1 MSGPHLEDNMEWVSR
16 NRTLPFRAT
25 AVGILCLPTCSI
37 SRPWNLMDPN
47 LDISTSSFED
57 PAPAT
62 VGGHNGSDS
71 RVYVTV
77 DWDKAPKAPN
87 TTEVFIN
94 ITSDCRGFERY
105 AGQEPRVVATV
116 INREVPDD
124 FEGFVESDGHV
135 SIEAS
140 HYQDIYEGDSD
151 DESLE
156 YHTIKNYG
164 RTLAG
169 VGLYPLDTETLEVG
183 EGPAL
188 EYEMYLFSNHSAA
201 NVTLFISP
209 AANYLGDRNPLE
221 YAIVL
226 FPSGE
231 DQPEPTIVQPI
242 GPNVGSNMPEGW
254 GYVVPNAV

>member
-1 MSGPHLEDNMEWVSR
+1 MRSNSSFVSFCPGSSLSR
-16 NRTLPFRAT
+16 NSHF
-25 AVGILCLPTCSI
+25 
-37 SRPWNLMDPN
+37 
-47 LDISTSSFED
+47 STIED
-57 PAPAT
+57 YVLLSQYNGT